1 MAGKLVSNDRN
12 YVHHKGRRQSHSK
25 DRHTKR
31 HQNIVISRC
40 HTMSTRTRQ
49 QLAGQRDNPN
59 MTKSDKMQTP
69 PRGRGTNNAT
79 PAEESTTVTPQIAR
93 NTGATNITSEEA
105 GSTNGEAQTTMDVEV
120 MARNTQGR
128 AVDEDNLV
136 KVAAARTAEALQK
149 IKEKRSVLLGQQLG

>member
-1 MAGKLVSNDRN
+1 M
-12 YVHHKGRRQSHSK
+12 
-25 DRHTKR
+25 
-31 HQNIVISRC
+31 
-40 HTMSTRTRQ
+40 
-49 QLAGQRDNPN
+49 
-59 MTKSDKMQTP
+59 P
-69 PRGRGTNNAT
+69 PRDRGTNNAT